1 MMEESTA
8 IEVGIPTKST
18 SYQESK
24 LDQKLRRKLS
34 REVAD
39 LEEKISQL
47 DEQIHQLHTEMV
59 TASEDFEA
67 LNKLQQTLDTVMH
80 DKDMAEESW
89 LEKSE
94 ELGD

>member
-1 MMEESTA
+1 MAELE
-8 IEVGIPTKST
+8 K
-18 SYQESK
+18 K
-24 LDQKLRRKLS
+24 L
-34 REVAD
+34 
-39 LEEKISQL
+39 SQL
-47 DEQIHQLHTEMV
+47 DEKIHQLHTEMIA
-59 TASEDFEA
+59 ASEDFEA